1 MMMKK
6 MKSKM
11 IRKLKGKSNL
21 SPEELEKM
29 RVYLEYQNRKQS
41 HQMAKSMEQM
51 LQKSIGKLQKAMH
64 EMSEDG

>member
-29 RVYLEYQNRKQS
+29 FDEV
-41 HQMAKSMEQM
+41 AKSGFRV
-51 LQKSIGKLQKAMH
+51 KKKKVNG
-64 EMSEDG
+64 